1 MRNLFVIAFVMFTV
15 STHAQENKK
24 FIGAM
29 EKNLATFKEAKTAED
44 FTKSANAFERI
55 ASAETKE
62 WLPNYYAALSHL
74 LAGMQQTDKIKMDEY
89 YDKAMGLADK
99 SDEISKDNSEIY
111 ALKAW
116 ITSMKIS
123 IDPMTRGQELGM
135 QSGMLTSMAM
145 KLNPENPRPYMLKG
159 MGLMYTP
166 EQFGGGKDK
175 ALPVLETA
183 IEKFKNFKPSSS
195 IMPIWGQEQAE
206 KSLEECKK

>member
-1 MRNLFVIAFVMFTV
+1 MKKLLAFALMLFAVATQ
-15 STHAQENKK
+15 AQDNKK
-24 FIGAM
+24 FISAM
-29 EKNLATFKEAKTAED
+29 EKNLAAFKEAKTADD

-55 ASAETKE
+55 AAAETNQ

-89 YDKAMGLADK
+89 YDKAMSLADK

-123 IDPMTRGQELGM
+123 VDPMTRGQELGM

-175 ALPVLETA
+175 ALPILETA

-195 IMPIWGQEQAE
+195 IMPAWGQEQAE